1 MALTA
6 IVCGPGGVD
15 GVTYALVGAQQV
27 SCGSDTNG
35 NTLYLQ
41 ISTLASDEPVA
52 GGETVGLEIGGA
64 VLAVLGVAW
73 GLRVLRD
80 HFNSGGEA
88 Y

>member
-1 MALTA
+1 MAVLSV
-6 IVCGPGGVD
+6 VCGPGGVD
-15 GVTYALVGAQQV
+15 GVTYALVGTQQV
-27 SCGSDTNG
+27 SCGSDSGG

-41 ISTLASDEPVA
+41 VSTLAADEPVA
-52 GGETVGLEIGGA
+52 GGEIVGFEIGGA

-88 Y
+88 